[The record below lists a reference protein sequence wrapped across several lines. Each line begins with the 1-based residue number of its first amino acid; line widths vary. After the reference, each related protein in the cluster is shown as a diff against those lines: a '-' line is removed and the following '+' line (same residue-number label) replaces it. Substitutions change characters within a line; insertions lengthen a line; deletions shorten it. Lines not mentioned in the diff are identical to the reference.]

1 VLLSLPDGFS
11 SGVVHPPACVWRT
24 EEITSAG
31 FRDTNDVRAAQ
42 VAVSGGASETRVVT
56 DVSSIMEAIEL

>member
-1 VLLSLPDGFS
+1 MLLSLPDGFS

-31 FRDTNDVRAAQ
+31 FRDTNDV
-42 VAVSGGASETRVVT
+42 VSGGASETRVVI